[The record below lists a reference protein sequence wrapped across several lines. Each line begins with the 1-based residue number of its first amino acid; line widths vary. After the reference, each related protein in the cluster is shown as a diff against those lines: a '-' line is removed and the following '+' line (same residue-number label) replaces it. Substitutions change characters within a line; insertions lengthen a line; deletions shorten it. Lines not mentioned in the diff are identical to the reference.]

1 MTKNE
6 SKLLSIQG
14 IAKAS
19 AFCLLLSA
27 FSVNA
32 AMAAPA
38 PAGTVDEVMAV
49 QQGKKVT
56 GVVVDGTGEPVIGA
70 NVVVKGTT
78 NGTITDFDGN
88 YTIEGVPADGV
99 LVISYIGYL
108 SQEIPVGNQSA
119 INVTLKEDTQT
130 LDEVVVVGYGTM
142 RKSDVTGSISTAKGD
157 DLVKNQ
163 SFSALDNLRGKA
175 AGVNIFSNS
184 SQPGAYG
191 SRVVIRGQATINAS
205 SDPLYVVDGV
215 VMENF
220 YLMNPNDIE
229 SMEVL
234 KDASA
239 AIYGARAANGV
250 ILITTKKGRAGKKP
264 EFTYSFNQG
273 WSKPTNLPEMCDAV
287 EYSELMNE
295 LYMNKAMLNP
305 AKNNGQTMGEYTL
318 FRTPEEIELYRNG
331 NDPWRYPNTDWYA
344 ATFKNWSPQRVH
356 NASLEGGSDKY
367 QYFVNFGHKY
377 TDGLYHKS
385 ANNYKQFNLRMNVD
399 AQFNDY
405 IKVGAQLMG
414 RQENRNFPSQ
424 GAGDLLWFTSRG
436 RPTDQAYW
444 PNGLPGPAQEYGRN
458 PVVACTDETGYTHDK
473 RYYIQSNAK
482 VEITQPWIEG
492 LKLTASVSYDK
503 YLKQSKTWFQPWT
516 LYDWDKVSYEADGKT
531 PKLTPMLSYPS
542 HEDPD
547 LSMESTDQTNT
558 ILSGILTYD
567 RNFGDHGV
575 NFLIGME
582 RDWSNAE
589 SFNAYRR
596 YFLSNALHHFN
607 AGGDKEKNAKSDGDN
622 WERARMNYFG
632 RMAYNY
638 KEKYLAEF
646 VWRYDGS
653 YMFAEGNRFGFFP
666 GVLLGYRISEEDF
679 WKENLS
685 FIDYFKIR
693 ASWGQMGN
701 DQVYFDNSLREYQ
714 FSPTYYYEWGY
725 IIDNADEKGLRISRF
740 PNPNITWERANNF
753 NIGIETRTFDN
764 RLYLEAD
771 YFYNKRSNILWRRN
785 ASIPTTSGLT
795 LPAENIGKVDNTGF
809 DFKIEWSDN
818 IGKDWHYSISATG
831 GYAKNTIKFWDE
843 APGAPE
849 WQKSTG
855 HPMNTSLYYE
865 YDGVFKDWDEI
876 NDIAN
881 RPNYDGITKDADLR
895 PGDMKF
901 KDLDGDGKITP
912 DDRYR
917 SDRTNEPKWT
927 YGITGNL
934 QWKNFDLSVL
944 FQGAADSWTK
954 VYWEAGDIGNYPK
967 YVYDKHW
974 SIENPSS
981 LYPRVNERSA
991 YYWDGTAAGSNTYWM
1006 VNTNYI
1012 RLKNLEIGWTLPKA
1026 WLSQTKLISY
1036 ARIYVNGVNLLTF
1049 SPCKDIDPE
1058 STSSNATNYPQS
1070 KIINVGFT
1078 VTF

>member
-1 MTKNE
+1 MKDFSLKAH
-6 SKLLSIQG
+6 SKRSGVMNNLFRMLILSLFVLCTTVVFAQQKPI
-14 IAKAS
+14 K
-19 AFCLLLSA
+19 
-27 FSVNA
+27 
-32 AMAAPA
+32 
-38 PAGTVDEVMAV
+38 GTV
-49 QQGKKVT
+49 
-56 GVVVDGTGEPVIGA
+56 VDATGEPLIGV
-70 NVVVKGTT
+70 NVSVKGTAI
-78 NGTITDFDGN
+78 GIITDIDGK
-88 YTIEGVPADGV
+88 YTLEVPTNAT
-99 LVISYIGYL
+99 LVFSYIGYRTQEL
-108 SQEIPVGNQSA
+108 SVGNQTT
-119 INVTLKEDTQT
+119 INITMQEDTQNI
-130 LDEVVVVGYGTM
+130 DEVVVVGYGVQKKET
-142 RKSDVTGSISTAKGD
+142 VTGSVSTLKGD
-157 DLVKNQ
+157 DLVK
-163 SFSALDNLRGKA
+163 SPVANLSNAIAGKMSGVVTYQRSGEPGYDGATIRIRG
-175 AGVNIFSNS
+175 SNTLGNND
-184 SQPGAYG
+184 PL
-191 SRVVIRGQATINAS
+191 VVI
-205 SDPLYVVDGV
+205 DGV
-215 VMENF
+215 AARAGGLER
-220 YLMNPNDIE
+220 LNPNEIE
-229 SMEVL
+229 TMSVL

-250 ILITTKKGRAGKKP
+250 ILITTKKGRQGKKP

-287 EYSELMNE
+287 QYSELVNE

-305 AKNNGQTMGEYTL
+305 AKNNGQTMGDYTL

-331 NDPWRYPNTDWYA
+331 SDPWRYPNTDWYA

-436 RPTDQAYW
+436 RPTDHAYW

-516 LYDWDKVSYEADGKT
+516 LYDWDGVSYDADGKT

-547 LSMESTDQTNT
+547 LSMESTDQSNT
-558 ILSGILTYD
+558 VLSGILTYD
-567 RNFGDHGV
+567 RNFGNHGV
-575 NFLIGME
+575 NFLVGME

-607 AGGDKEKNAKSDGDN
+607 AGGDKEKNAKSDGAN

-701 DQVYFDNSLREYQ
+701 DQVYFDGSLREYQ
-714 FSPTYYYEWGY
+714 FSPTYYYEWGM
-725 IIDNADEKGLRISRF
+725 IIDNKDEKGLRISRF

-753 NIGIETRTFDN
+753 NVGIETRTFDN
-764 RLYLEAD
+764 RLYLEVD

-785 ASIPTTSGLT
+785 ASIPSTSGLT

-818 IGKDWHYSISATG
+818 IGKDWRYSISATG

-855 HPMNTSLYYE
+855 HPMNTDLYYE

-876 NDIAN
+876 NNTAN

-991 YYWDGTAAGSNTYWM
+991 YYWDGTAAGNNTYWM

-1012 RLKNLEIGWTLPKA
+1012 RLKNLELGWTLPKA
-1026 WLSQTKLISY
+1026 WLAQTKLISY

>member
-1 MTKNE
+1 MKDFSLKTH
-6 SKLLSIQG
+6 SKRSGVISNLFRTLTLSLFALCTTLVFAQQKTIKG
-14 IAKAS
+14 I
-19 AFCLLLSA
+19 
-27 FSVNA
+27 
-32 AMAAPA
+32 
-38 PAGTVDEVMAV
+38 
-49 QQGKKVT
+49 
-56 GVVVDGTGEPVIGA
+56 VVDATGEPLIGV
-70 NVVVKGTT
+70 NVSVKGTT
-78 NGTITDFDGN
+78 IGIITDIDGK
-88 YTIEGVPADGV
+88 YTLEVPTNAT
-99 LVISYIGYL
+99 LVFSYIGYRT
-108 SQEIPVGNQSA
+108 QEHSVGNQTT
-119 INVTLKEDTQT
+119 INITLQEDTQNI
-130 LDEVVVVGYGTM
+130 DEVVVVGYGVQKKET
-142 RKSDVTGSISTAKGD
+142 VTGSVSTLKGD
-157 DLVKNQ
+157 DLVK
-163 SFSALDNLRGKA
+163 SPVANLSNAIAGKMS
-175 AGVNIFSNS
+175 GVVTYQRSGE
-184 SQPGAYG
+184 PGYDGATI
-191 SRVVIRGQATINAS
+191 RIRGSNTLGNN
-205 SDPLYVVDGV
+205 DPLIVIDGV
-215 VMENF
+215 AARAGGLER
-220 YLMNPNDIE
+220 LDPNEIE
-229 SMEVL
+229 TMSVL

-250 ILITTKKGRAGKKP
+250 ILITTKKGRMGKKP

-331 NDPWRYPNTDWYA
+331 SDPWRYPNTDWYA

-399 AQFNDY
+399 AQFNDF

-482 VEITQPWIEG
+482 VEITQPWIKG

-531 PKLTPMLSYPS
+531 PKLTPMLSYPN

-558 ILSGILTYD
+558 VLSGILTYD

-607 AGGDKEKNAKSDGDN
+607 AGGDEEKNARSDGDN

-666 GVLLGYRISEEDF
+666 GILLGYRISEEDF

-701 DQVYFDNSLREYQ
+701 DQVYFDGSLREYQ
-714 FSPTYYYEWGY
+714 FSPTYYYEWGMV
-725 IIDNADEKGLRISRF
+725 IDNADEKGLRISRF

>member
-1 MTKNE
+1 MKDFSLKTH
-6 SKLLSIQG
+6 SKRSGVISNLFRTLTLSLFALCTTLVFAQQKTIKG
-14 IAKAS
+14 I
-19 AFCLLLSA
+19 
-27 FSVNA
+27 
-32 AMAAPA
+32 
-38 PAGTVDEVMAV
+38 
-49 QQGKKVT
+49 
-56 GVVVDGTGEPVIGA
+56 VVDATGEPLIGV
-70 NVVVKGTT
+70 NVSVKGTT
-78 NGTITDFDGN
+78 IGIITDIDGK
-88 YTIEGVPADGV
+88 YTLEVPTNAT
-99 LVISYIGYL
+99 LVFSYIGYRT
-108 SQEIPVGNQSA
+108 QEHSVGNKTT
-119 INVTLKEDTQT
+119 INITLQEDTQNI
-130 LDEVVVVGYGTM
+130 DEVVVVGYGVQKKET
-142 RKSDVTGSISTAKGD
+142 VTGSVSTLKGD
-157 DLVKNQ
+157 DLVK
-163 SFSALDNLRGKA
+163 SPVANLSNAIAGKMS
-175 AGVNIFSNS
+175 GVVTYQRSGE
-184 SQPGAYG
+184 PGYDGATI
-191 SRVVIRGQATINAS
+191 RIRGSNTLGNN
-205 SDPLYVVDGV
+205 DPLIVIDGV
-215 VMENF
+215 AARAGGLER
-220 YLMNPNDIE
+220 LDPNEIE
-229 SMEVL
+229 TMSVL

-250 ILITTKKGRAGKKP
+250 ILITTKKGRMGKKP

-331 NDPWRYPNTDWYA
+331 SDPWRYPNTDWYA

-399 AQFNDY
+399 AQFNDF

-482 VEITQPWIEG
+482 VEITQPWIKG

-531 PKLTPMLSYPS
+531 PKLTPMLSYPN

-558 ILSGILTYD
+558 VLSGILTYD

-607 AGGDKEKNAKSDGDN
+607 AGGDKEKNARSDGDN

-666 GVLLGYRISEEDF
+666 GILLGYRISEEDF

-701 DQVYFDNSLREYQ
+701 DQVYFDGSLREYQ
-714 FSPTYYYEWGY
+714 FSPTYYYEWGMV
-725 IIDNADEKGLRISRF
+725 IDNADEKGLRISRF

>member
-1 MTKNE
+1 MKDFSLKTHSTRSGVISN
-6 SKLLSIQG
+6 LFRMLTLSLFVLCTTVVFAQQKPI
-14 IAKAS
+14 K
-19 AFCLLLSA
+19 
-27 FSVNA
+27 
-32 AMAAPA
+32 
-38 PAGTVDEVMAV
+38 GTV
-49 QQGKKVT
+49 
-56 GVVVDGTGEPVIGA
+56 VDATGEPLIGV
-70 NVVVKGTT
+70 NVSVKGTT
-78 NGTITDFDGN
+78 IGIITDIDGK
-88 YTIEGVPADGV
+88 YTLEVPTNAT
-99 LVISYIGYL
+99 LVFSYIGYRT
-108 SQEIPVGNQSA
+108 QELPVGNQTTVN
-119 INVTLKEDTQT
+119 ITMQEDTQNI
-130 LDEVVVVGYGTM
+130 DEVVVVGYGVQKKET
-142 RKSDVTGSISTAKGD
+142 VTGSVSTLKGD
-157 DLVKNQ
+157 DLIKSPV
-163 SFSALDNLRGKA
+163 ANLSNAIAGKMS
-175 AGVNIFSNS
+175 GVVTFQRSGE
-184 SQPGAYG
+184 PGYDGATI
-191 SRVVIRGQATINAS
+191 RIRGSNTLGNN
-205 SDPLYVVDGV
+205 DPLIVIDGV
-215 VMENF
+215 AARAGGLER
-220 YLMNPNDIE
+220 LDPNEIE
-229 SMEVL
+229 TMSVL

-250 ILITTKKGRAGKKP
+250 ILITTKKGRQGKKP

-287 EYSELMNE
+287 QYSELVNE

-305 AKNNGQTMGEYTL
+305 AKNNGQTMGDYTL

-331 NDPWRYPNTDWYA
+331 SDPWRYPNTDWYA

-367 QYFVNFGHKY
+367 QYFVNFGHKF

-436 RPTDQAYW
+436 RPTDHAYW

-516 LYDWDKVSYEADGKT
+516 LYDWDGVSYDADGKT

-558 ILSGILTYD
+558 VLSGILTYD

-575 NFLIGME
+575 NFLVGME

-607 AGGDKEKNAKSDGDN
+607 AGGDKEKNAKSDGAN

-685 FIDYFKIR
+685 FIDYFKVR

-701 DQVYFDNSLREYQ
+701 DQVYFDGSLREYQ
-714 FSPTYYYEWGY
+714 FSPTYYYEWGM
-725 IIDNADEKGLRISRF
+725 IIDNKDEKGLRISRF
-740 PNPNITWERANNF
+740 PNPNITWEHANNF
-753 NIGIETRTFDN
+753 NVGIETRTFDN

-785 ASIPTTSGLT
+785 ASIPSTSGLT

-809 DFKIEWSDN
+809 DFKVEWSDN
-818 IGKDWHYSISATG
+818 IGKDWRYSISATG

-843 APGAPE
+843 APGSPE

-855 HPMNTSLYYE
+855 HPMNTGLYYE

-876 NDIAN
+876 NNTAN

-991 YYWDGTAAGSNTYWM
+991 YYWDGTAAGNNTYWM

-1012 RLKNLEIGWTLPKA
+1012 RLKNLELGWTLPKA
-1026 WLSQTKLISY
+1026 WLAQTKLISY

>member
-1 MTKNE
+1 MKDFSLKTH
-6 SKLLSIQG
+6 SKRSGVISNLFRTLTLSLFALCTTLVFAQQKTIKG
-14 IAKAS
+14 I
-19 AFCLLLSA
+19 
-27 FSVNA
+27 
-32 AMAAPA
+32 
-38 PAGTVDEVMAV
+38 
-49 QQGKKVT
+49 
-56 GVVVDGTGEPVIGA
+56 VVDATGEPLIGV
-70 NVVVKGTT
+70 NVSVKGTT
-78 NGTITDFDGN
+78 IGIITDIDGK
-88 YTIEGVPADGV
+88 YTLEVPTNAT
-99 LVISYIGYL
+99 LVFSYIGYRT
-108 SQEIPVGNQSA
+108 QEHSVGNQTT
-119 INVTLKEDTQT
+119 INITLQEDTQNI
-130 LDEVVVVGYGTM
+130 DEVVVVGYGVQKKET
-142 RKSDVTGSISTAKGD
+142 VTGSVSTLKGD
-157 DLVKNQ
+157 DLVK
-163 SFSALDNLRGKA
+163 SPVANLSNAIAGKMS
-175 AGVNIFSNS
+175 GVVTYQRSGE
-184 SQPGAYG
+184 PGYDGATI
-191 SRVVIRGQATINAS
+191 RIRGSNTLGNN
-205 SDPLYVVDGV
+205 DPLIVIDGV
-215 VMENF
+215 AARAGGLER
-220 YLMNPNDIE
+220 LDPNEIE
-229 SMEVL
+229 TMSVL

-250 ILITTKKGRAGKKP
+250 ILITTKKGRMGKKP

-331 NDPWRYPNTDWYA
+331 SDPWRYPNTDWYA

-399 AQFNDY
+399 AQFNDF

-482 VEITQPWIEG
+482 VEITQPWIKG

-531 PKLTPMLSYPS
+531 PKLTPMLSYPN

-558 ILSGILTYD
+558 VLSGILTYD

-607 AGGDKEKNAKSDGDN
+607 AGGDKEKNARSDGDN

-666 GVLLGYRISEEDF
+666 GILLGYRISEEDF

-701 DQVYFDNSLREYQ
+701 DQVYFDGSLREYQ
-714 FSPTYYYEWGY
+714 FSPTYYYEWGMV
-725 IIDNADEKGLRISRF
+725 IDNADEKGLRISRF

>member
-1 MTKNE
+1 MKNFSLKTH
-6 SKLLSIQG
+6 SKRSGVISNLFRMLTLSLFVLCTTVVFAQQKPI
-14 IAKAS
+14 K
-19 AFCLLLSA
+19 
-27 FSVNA
+27 
-32 AMAAPA
+32 
-38 PAGTVDEVMAV
+38 GTV
-49 QQGKKVT
+49 
-56 GVVVDGTGEPVIGA
+56 VDATGEPLIGV
-70 NVVVKGTT
+70 NVSVKGTT
-78 NGTITDFDGN
+78 IGIITDIDGK
-88 YTIEGVPADGV
+88 YTLEVSTNAT
-99 LVISYIGYL
+99 LVFSYIGYRT
-108 SQEIPVGNQSA
+108 QELPVGNQTT
-119 INVTLKEDTQT
+119 INITMQEDTQNI
-130 LDEVVVVGYGTM
+130 DEVVVVGYGVQKKET
-142 RKSDVTGSISTAKGD
+142 VTGSVSTLKGD
-157 DLVKNQ
+157 DLVK
-163 SFSALDNLRGKA
+163 SPVANLSNAIAGKMS
-175 AGVNIFSNS
+175 GVVTYQRSGE
-184 SQPGAYG
+184 PGYDGATI
-191 SRVVIRGQATINAS
+191 RIRGSNTLGNN
-205 SDPLYVVDGV
+205 DPLIVIDGV
-215 VMENF
+215 AARAGGLER
-220 YLMNPNDIE
+220 LDPNEIE
-229 SMEVL
+229 TMSVL

-250 ILITTKKGRAGKKP
+250 ILITTKKGRQGKKP

-287 EYSELMNE
+287 QYSELVNE

-305 AKNNGQTMGEYTL
+305 AKNNGQTMGDYTL

-331 NDPWRYPNTDWYA
+331 SDPWRYPNTDWYA

-367 QYFVNFGHKY
+367 QYFVNFGHKF

-436 RPTDQAYW
+436 RPTDHAYW

-516 LYDWDKVSYEADGKT
+516 LYDWDGVSYDADGKT

-558 ILSGILTYD
+558 VLSGILTYD

-575 NFLIGME
+575 NFLVGME

-607 AGGDKEKNAKSDGDN
+607 AGGDKEKNAKSDGAN

-685 FIDYFKIR
+685 FIDYFKVR

-701 DQVYFDNSLREYQ
+701 DQVYFDGSLREYQ
-714 FSPTYYYEWGY
+714 FSPTYYYEWGM
-725 IIDNADEKGLRISRF
+725 IIDNKDEKGLRISRF

-753 NIGIETRTFDN
+753 NVGIETRTFDN

-785 ASIPTTSGLT
+785 ASIPSTSGLT

-809 DFKIEWSDN
+809 DFKVEWSDN
-818 IGKDWHYSISATG
+818 IGKDWRYSISATG

-843 APGAPE
+843 APGSPE

-855 HPMNTSLYYE
+855 HPMNTGLYYE

-876 NDIAN
+876 NNTAN

-991 YYWDGTAAGSNTYWM
+991 YYWDGTAAGNNTYWM

-1012 RLKNLEIGWTLPKA
+1012 RLKNLELGWTLPKA
-1026 WLSQTKLISY
+1026 WLAQTKLISY

>member
-1 MTKNE
+1 MKDFSLKTH
-6 SKLLSIQG
+6 SKRSGVISNLFRTLTLSLFALCTTLVFAQQKTIKG
-14 IAKAS
+14 I
-19 AFCLLLSA
+19 
-27 FSVNA
+27 
-32 AMAAPA
+32 
-38 PAGTVDEVMAV
+38 
-49 QQGKKVT
+49 
-56 GVVVDGTGEPVIGA
+56 VVDATGEPLIGV
-70 NVVVKGTT
+70 NISVKGTT
-78 NGTITDFDGN
+78 IGIITDIDGK
-88 YTIEGVPADGV
+88 YTLEVPTNAT
-99 LVISYIGYL
+99 LVFSYIGYRT
-108 SQEIPVGNQSA
+108 QEHSVGNQTT
-119 INVTLKEDTQT
+119 INITLQEDTQNI
-130 LDEVVVVGYGTM
+130 DEVVVVGYGVQKKET
-142 RKSDVTGSISTAKGD
+142 VTGSVSTLKGD
-157 DLVKNQ
+157 DLVK
-163 SFSALDNLRGKA
+163 SPVANLSNAIAGKMS
-175 AGVNIFSNS
+175 GVVTYQRSGE
-184 SQPGAYG
+184 PGYDGATI
-191 SRVVIRGQATINAS
+191 RIRGSNTLGNN
-205 SDPLYVVDGV
+205 DPLIVIDGV
-215 VMENF
+215 AARAGGLER
-220 YLMNPNDIE
+220 LDPNEIE
-229 SMEVL
+229 TMSVL

-250 ILITTKKGRAGKKP
+250 ILITTKKGRTGKKP

-331 NDPWRYPNTDWYA
+331 SDPWRYPNTDWYA

-399 AQFNDY
+399 AQFNDF

-482 VEITQPWIEG
+482 VEITQPWIKG

-531 PKLTPMLSYPS
+531 PKLTPMLSYPN

-558 ILSGILTYD
+558 VLSGILTYD

-607 AGGDKEKNAKSDGDN
+607 TGGDKEKNARSDGDN

-666 GVLLGYRISEEDF
+666 GILLGYRISEEDF

-701 DQVYFDNSLREYQ
+701 DQVYFDGSLREYQ
-714 FSPTYYYEWGY
+714 FSPTYYYEWGM

-917 SDRTNEPKWT
+917 SDRTNEPKWI

>member
-1 MTKNE
+1 MKDFSLKTH
-6 SKLLSIQG
+6 SKRSGIIHDLFRMLTLSLFVLCTTVVFAQQKSI
-14 IAKAS
+14 K
-19 AFCLLLSA
+19 
-27 FSVNA
+27 
-32 AMAAPA
+32 
-38 PAGTVDEVMAV
+38 GTV
-49 QQGKKVT
+49 
-56 GVVVDGTGEPVIGA
+56 VDATGEPLIGV
-70 NVVVKGTT
+70 NVSVKGTT
-78 NGTITDFDGN
+78 IGIITDIDGN
-88 YTIEGVPADGV
+88 YSLEVPTNAT
-99 LVISYIGYL
+99 LVFSYIGYRTQEL
-108 SQEIPVGNQSA
+108 SVGNQTT
-119 INVTLKEDTQT
+119 INITMQEDTQNI
-130 LDEVVVVGYGTM
+130 DEVVVVGYGVQKKET
-142 RKSDVTGSISTAKGD
+142 VTGSVSTLKGD
-157 DLVKNQ
+157 DLVK
-163 SFSALDNLRGKA
+163 SPVANLSNAIAGKMS
-175 AGVNIFSNS
+175 GVVTYQRSGE
-184 SQPGAYG
+184 PGYDGATI
-191 SRVVIRGQATINAS
+191 RIRGSNTLGNN
-205 SDPLYVVDGV
+205 DPLIVIDGV
-215 VMENF
+215 AARAGGLER
-220 YLMNPNDIE
+220 LDPNEIE
-229 SMEVL
+229 TMSVL

-250 ILITTKKGRAGKKP
+250 ILITTKKGRQGKKP

-287 EYSELMNE
+287 QYSELMNE
-295 LYMNKAMLNP
+295 LYMDKAMLNP
-305 AKNNGQTMGEYTL
+305 AKNGGKTMGDYTL

-331 NDPWRYPNTDWYA
+331 SDPWRYPNTDWYA

-503 YLKQSKTWFQPWT
+503 YLRQSKTWFQPWT

-542 HEDPD
+542 HEDPE
-547 LSMESTDQTNT
+547 LSMESNDQTNT
-558 ILSGILTYD
+558 VLSGILTYD

-575 NFLIGME
+575 NFLVGME
-582 RDWSNAE
+582 RDWSNSE

-607 AGGDKEKNAKSDGDN
+607 AGGDKEKNAKSDGAN

-685 FIDYFKIR
+685 FIDYFKFR

-701 DQVYFDNSLREYQ
+701 DQVYFDGSLREYQ
-714 FSPTYYYEWGY
+714 FSPTYYYEWGM

-753 NIGIETRTFDN
+753 NVGIETRTFNN

-785 ASIPTTSGLT
+785 ASIPSTSGLT

-818 IGKDWHYSISATG
+818 IGKDWRYSISATG

-855 HPMNTSLYYE
+855 HPMNTDLYYE

-876 NDIAN
+876 NNTAN

-991 YYWDGTAAGSNTYWM
+991 YYWDGTAAGNNTYWM

-1012 RLKNLEIGWTLPKA
+1012 RLKNLELGWTLPKA
-1026 WLSQTKLISY
+1026 WLAQTKLISY

>member
-1 MTKNE
+1 MKDFSLKTH
-6 SKLLSIQG
+6 SKRSGVISNLFRTLTLSLFALCTTLVFAQQKTIKG
-14 IAKAS
+14 I
-19 AFCLLLSA
+19 
-27 FSVNA
+27 
-32 AMAAPA
+32 
-38 PAGTVDEVMAV
+38 
-49 QQGKKVT
+49 
-56 GVVVDGTGEPVIGA
+56 VVDATGEPLIGV
-70 NVVVKGTT
+70 NVSVKGTT
-78 NGTITDFDGN
+78 IGIITDIDGK
-88 YTIEGVPADGV
+88 YTLEVPTNAT
-99 LVISYIGYL
+99 LVFSYIGYRT
-108 SQEIPVGNQSA
+108 QEHSVGNQTT
-119 INVTLKEDTQT
+119 INITLQEDTQNI
-130 LDEVVVVGYGTM
+130 DEVVVVGYGVQKKET
-142 RKSDVTGSISTAKGD
+142 VTGSVSTLKGD
-157 DLVKNQ
+157 DLVK
-163 SFSALDNLRGKA
+163 SPVANLSNAIAGKMS
-175 AGVNIFSNS
+175 GVVTYQRSGE
-184 SQPGAYG
+184 PGYDGATI
-191 SRVVIRGQATINAS
+191 RIRGSNTLGNN
-205 SDPLYVVDGV
+205 DPLIVIDGV
-215 VMENF
+215 AARAGGLER
-220 YLMNPNDIE
+220 LDPNEIE
-229 SMEVL
+229 TMSVL

-250 ILITTKKGRAGKKP
+250 ILITTKKGRMGKKP

-331 NDPWRYPNTDWYA
+331 SDPWRYPNTDWYA

-399 AQFNDY
+399 AQFNDF

-482 VEITQPWIEG
+482 VEITQPWIKG

-531 PKLTPMLSYPS
+531 PKLTPMLSYPN

-558 ILSGILTYD
+558 VLSGILTYD

-607 AGGDKEKNAKSDGDN
+607 AGGDKEKNARSDGDN

-666 GVLLGYRISEEDF
+666 GILLGYRISEEDF

-701 DQVYFDNSLREYQ
+701 DQVYFDGSLREYQ
-714 FSPTYYYEWGY
+714 FSPTYYYEWGMV
-725 IIDNADEKGLRISRF
+725 IDNADEKGLRISRF

-881 RPNYDGITKDADLR
+881 RPNYDGITKDVDLR

>member
-1 MTKNE
+1 MKDFSLKTHSTRSGVISN
-6 SKLLSIQG
+6 LFRMLTLSLFVLCTTVVFAQQKPI
-14 IAKAS
+14 K
-19 AFCLLLSA
+19 
-27 FSVNA
+27 
-32 AMAAPA
+32 
-38 PAGTVDEVMAV
+38 GTV
-49 QQGKKVT
+49 
-56 GVVVDGTGEPVIGA
+56 VDATGEPLIGV
-70 NVVVKGTT
+70 NVSVKGTT
-78 NGTITDFDGN
+78 IGIITDIDGK
-88 YTIEGVPADGV
+88 YTLEVPTNAT
-99 LVISYIGYL
+99 LVFSYIGYRT
-108 SQEIPVGNQSA
+108 QELPVGNQTTVN
-119 INVTLKEDTQT
+119 ITMQEDTQNI
-130 LDEVVVVGYGTM
+130 DEVVVVGYGVQKKET
-142 RKSDVTGSISTAKGD
+142 VTGSVSTLKGD
-157 DLVKNQ
+157 DLIKSPV
-163 SFSALDNLRGKA
+163 ANLSNAIAGKMS
-175 AGVNIFSNS
+175 GVVTFQRSGE
-184 SQPGAYG
+184 PGYDGATI
-191 SRVVIRGQATINAS
+191 RIRGSNTLGNN
-205 SDPLYVVDGV
+205 DPLIVIDGV
-215 VMENF
+215 AARAGGLER
-220 YLMNPNDIE
+220 LDPNEIE
-229 SMEVL
+229 TMSVL

-250 ILITTKKGRAGKKP
+250 ILITTKKGRQGKKP

-287 EYSELMNE
+287 QYSELVNE

-305 AKNNGQTMGEYTL
+305 AKNNGQTMGDYTL

-331 NDPWRYPNTDWYA
+331 SDPWRYPNTDWYA

-367 QYFVNFGHKY
+367 QYFVNFGHKF

-436 RPTDQAYW
+436 RPTDHAYW

-516 LYDWDKVSYEADGKT
+516 LYDWDGVSYNADGKT

-558 ILSGILTYD
+558 VLSGILTYD

-575 NFLIGME
+575 NFLVGME

-607 AGGDKEKNAKSDGDN
+607 AGGDKEKNAKSDGAN

-685 FIDYFKIR
+685 FIDYFKVR

-701 DQVYFDNSLREYQ
+701 DQVYFDGSLREYQ
-714 FSPTYYYEWGY
+714 FSPTYYYEWGM
-725 IIDNADEKGLRISRF
+725 IIDNKDEKGLRISRF

-753 NIGIETRTFDN
+753 NVGIETRTFDN

-785 ASIPTTSGLT
+785 ASIPSTSGLT

-809 DFKIEWSDN
+809 DFKVEWSDN
-818 IGKDWHYSISATG
+818 IGKDWRYSISATG
-831 GYAKNTIKFWDE
+831 GYAKNTIKFWNE
-843 APGAPE
+843 APGSPE

-855 HPMNTSLYYE
+855 HPMNTDLYYE

-876 NDIAN
+876 NNTAN

-991 YYWDGTAAGSNTYWM
+991 YYWDGTAAGNNTYWM

-1012 RLKNLEIGWTLPKA
+1012 RLKNLELGWTLPKA
-1026 WLSQTKLISY
+1026 WLAQTKLISY

>member
-1 MTKNE
+1 MKDFSLKTH
-6 SKLLSIQG
+6 SKRSGVISNLFRTLTLSLFALCTTLVFAQQKTIKG
-14 IAKAS
+14 I
-19 AFCLLLSA
+19 
-27 FSVNA
+27 
-32 AMAAPA
+32 
-38 PAGTVDEVMAV
+38 
-49 QQGKKVT
+49 
-56 GVVVDGTGEPVIGA
+56 VVDATGEPLIGV
-70 NVVVKGTT
+70 NVSVKGTT
-78 NGTITDFDGN
+78 IGIITDIDGK
-88 YTIEGVPADGV
+88 YTLEVPTNAT
-99 LVISYIGYL
+99 LVFSYIGYRT
-108 SQEIPVGNQSA
+108 QEHSVGNQTT
-119 INVTLKEDTQT
+119 INITLQEDTQNI
-130 LDEVVVVGYGTM
+130 DEVVVVGYGVQKKET
-142 RKSDVTGSISTAKGD
+142 VTGSVSTLKGD
-157 DLVKNQ
+157 DLVK
-163 SFSALDNLRGKA
+163 SPVANLSNAIAGKMS
-175 AGVNIFSNS
+175 GVVTYQRSGE
-184 SQPGAYG
+184 PGYDGATI
-191 SRVVIRGQATINAS
+191 RIRGSNTLGNN
-205 SDPLYVVDGV
+205 DPLIVIDGV
-215 VMENF
+215 AARAGGLER
-220 YLMNPNDIE
+220 LDPNEIE
-229 SMEVL
+229 TMSVL

-250 ILITTKKGRAGKKP
+250 ILITTKKGRTGKKP

-331 NDPWRYPNTDWYA
+331 SDPWRYPNTDWYA

-399 AQFNDY
+399 AQFNDF

-482 VEITQPWIEG
+482 VEITQPWIKG

-531 PKLTPMLSYPS
+531 PKLTPMLSYPN

-558 ILSGILTYD
+558 VLSGILTYD

-607 AGGDKEKNAKSDGDN
+607 AGGDKEKNARSDGDN

-666 GVLLGYRISEEDF
+666 GILLGYRISEEDF

-701 DQVYFDNSLREYQ
+701 DQVYFDGSLREYQ
-714 FSPTYYYEWGY
+714 FSPTYYYEWGMV
-725 IIDNADEKGLRISRF
+725 IDNADEKGLRISRF

>member
-1 MTKNE
+1 MKDFSLKTH
-6 SKLLSIQG
+6 SQRSGVISSLFRMLTLSLFVLCTTVVFAQQKTIKG
-14 IAKAS
+14 I
-19 AFCLLLSA
+19 
-27 FSVNA
+27 
-32 AMAAPA
+32 
-38 PAGTVDEVMAV
+38 
-49 QQGKKVT
+49 
-56 GVVVDGTGEPVIGA
+56 VVDATGEPLIGV
-70 NVVVKGTT
+70 NVSVKGTT
-78 NGTITDFDGN
+78 IGIITDIDGK
-88 YTIEGVPADGV
+88 YTLEVPTNAT
-99 LVISYIGYL
+99 LVFSYIGYRTQEL
-108 SQEIPVGNQSA
+108 SVGNQTT
-119 INVTLKEDTQT
+119 INITMQEDTQNI
-130 LDEVVVVGYGTM
+130 DEVVVVGYGVQKKET
-142 RKSDVTGSISTAKGD
+142 VTGSVSTLKSD
-157 DLVKNQ
+157 DLVK
-163 SFSALDNLRGKA
+163 SPVANLSNAIAGKMS
-175 AGVNIFSNS
+175 GVVTYQRSGE
-184 SQPGAYG
+184 PGYDGATI
-191 SRVVIRGQATINAS
+191 RIRGSNTLGNN
-205 SDPLYVVDGV
+205 DPLIVIDGV
-215 VMENF
+215 AARAGGLER
-220 YLMNPNDIE
+220 LDPNEIE
-229 SMEVL
+229 TMSVL

-531 PKLTPMLSYPS
+531 PKLTPMLSYPN

>member
-1 MTKNE
+1 MKDFSLKTHSRRSSVISN
-6 SKLLSIQG
+6 LFRMLTLSLFALCTTLVFAQQKTIKG
-14 IAKAS
+14 I
-19 AFCLLLSA
+19 
-27 FSVNA
+27 
-32 AMAAPA
+32 
-38 PAGTVDEVMAV
+38 
-49 QQGKKVT
+49 
-56 GVVVDGTGEPVIGA
+56 VVDATGEPLIGV
-70 NVVVKGTT
+70 NVSVKGTT
-78 NGTITDFDGN
+78 IGIITDIDGK
-88 YTIEGVPADGV
+88 YTLEVPTNAT
-99 LVISYIGYL
+99 LVFSYIGYRT
-108 SQEIPVGNQSA
+108 QEHSVGNQTT
-119 INVTLKEDTQT
+119 INITLQEDTQNI
-130 LDEVVVVGYGTM
+130 DEVVVVGYGVQKKET
-142 RKSDVTGSISTAKGD
+142 VTGSVSTLKGD
-157 DLVKNQ
+157 DLVK
-163 SFSALDNLRGKA
+163 SPVANLSNAIAGKMS
-175 AGVNIFSNS
+175 GVVTYQRSGE
-184 SQPGAYG
+184 PGYDGATI
-191 SRVVIRGQATINAS
+191 RIRGSNTLGNN
-205 SDPLYVVDGV
+205 DPLIVIDGV
-215 VMENF
+215 AARAGGLER
-220 YLMNPNDIE
+220 LDPNEIE
-229 SMEVL
+229 TMSVL

-250 ILITTKKGRAGKKP
+250 ILITTKKGRTGKKP

-331 NDPWRYPNTDWYA
+331 SDPWRYPNTDWYA

-399 AQFNDY
+399 AQFNDF

-482 VEITQPWIEG
+482 VEITQPWIKG

-558 ILSGILTYD
+558 VLSGILTYD

-607 AGGDKEKNAKSDGDN
+607 VGGDKEKNAKSDGDN

-653 YMFAEGNRFGFFP
+653 YMFAEGKRFGFFP
-666 GVLLGYRISEEDF
+666 GILLGYRISEEDF

-701 DQVYFDNSLREYQ
+701 DQVYFDGSLREYQ
-714 FSPTYYYEWGY
+714 FSPTYYYEWGMV
-725 IIDNADEKGLRISRF
+725 IDNADEKGLRISRF

>member
-1 MTKNE
+1 MKDFSLKTH
-6 SKLLSIQG
+6 SKRSGVISNLFRTLTLSLFALCTTLVFAQQKTIKG
-14 IAKAS
+14 I
-19 AFCLLLSA
+19 
-27 FSVNA
+27 
-32 AMAAPA
+32 
-38 PAGTVDEVMAV
+38 
-49 QQGKKVT
+49 
-56 GVVVDGTGEPVIGA
+56 VVDATGEPLIGV
-70 NVVVKGTT
+70 NVSVKGTT
-78 NGTITDFDGN
+78 IGIITDIDGK
-88 YTIEGVPADGV
+88 YTLEVPTNATIV
-99 LVISYIGYL
+99 FSYIGYRT
-108 SQEIPVGNQSA
+108 QEHSVGNQTT
-119 INVTLKEDTQT
+119 INITLQEDTQNI
-130 LDEVVVVGYGTM
+130 DEVVVVGYGVQKKET
-142 RKSDVTGSISTAKGD
+142 VTGSVSTLKGD
-157 DLVKNQ
+157 DLVK
-163 SFSALDNLRGKA
+163 SPVANLSNAIAGKMS
-175 AGVNIFSNS
+175 GVVTYQRSGE
-184 SQPGAYG
+184 PGYDGATI
-191 SRVVIRGQATINAS
+191 RIRGSNTLGNN
-205 SDPLYVVDGV
+205 DPLIVIDGV
-215 VMENF
+215 AARAGGLER
-220 YLMNPNDIE
+220 LDPNEIE
-229 SMEVL
+229 TMSVL

-250 ILITTKKGRAGKKP
+250 ILITTKKGRMGKKP

-331 NDPWRYPNTDWYA
+331 SDPWRYPNTDWYA

-399 AQFNDY
+399 AQFNDF

-482 VEITQPWIEG
+482 VEITQPWIKG

-531 PKLTPMLSYPS
+531 PKLTPMLSYPN

-558 ILSGILTYD
+558 VLSGILTYD

-607 AGGDKEKNAKSDGDN
+607 AGGDKEKNARSDGDN

-666 GVLLGYRISEEDF
+666 GILLGYRISEEDF

-701 DQVYFDNSLREYQ
+701 DQVYFDGSLREYQ
-714 FSPTYYYEWGY
+714 FSPTYYYEWGMV
-725 IIDNADEKGLRISRF
+725 IDNADEKGLRISRF

-753 NIGIETRTFDN
+753 NIGIETHTFDN

>member
-1 MTKNE
+1 MKDFSLKTH
-6 SKLLSIQG
+6 SKRSGVISNLFRTLTLSLFALCTTLVFAQQKTIKG
-14 IAKAS
+14 I
-19 AFCLLLSA
+19 
-27 FSVNA
+27 
-32 AMAAPA
+32 
-38 PAGTVDEVMAV
+38 
-49 QQGKKVT
+49 
-56 GVVVDGTGEPVIGA
+56 VVDATGEPLIGV
-70 NVVVKGTT
+70 NVSVKGTT
-78 NGTITDFDGN
+78 IGIITDIDGK
-88 YTIEGVPADGV
+88 YTLEVPTNAT
-99 LVISYIGYL
+99 LVFSYIGYRT
-108 SQEIPVGNQSA
+108 QEHSVGNQTT
-119 INVTLKEDTQT
+119 INITLQEDTQNI
-130 LDEVVVVGYGTM
+130 DEVVVVGYGVQKKET
-142 RKSDVTGSISTAKGD
+142 VTGSVSTLKGD
-157 DLVKNQ
+157 DLVK
-163 SFSALDNLRGKA
+163 SPVANLSNAIAGKMS
-175 AGVNIFSNS
+175 GVVTYQRSGE
-184 SQPGAYG
+184 PGYDGATI
-191 SRVVIRGQATINAS
+191 RIRGSNTLGNN
-205 SDPLYVVDGV
+205 DPLIVIDGV
-215 VMENF
+215 AARAGGLER
-220 YLMNPNDIE
+220 LDPNEIE
-229 SMEVL
+229 TMSVL

-250 ILITTKKGRAGKKP
+250 ILITTKKGRMGKKP

-331 NDPWRYPNTDWYA
+331 SDPWRYPNTDWYA

-399 AQFNDY
+399 AQFNDF

-482 VEITQPWIEG
+482 VEITQPWIKG

-531 PKLTPMLSYPS
+531 PKLTPMLSYPN

-558 ILSGILTYD
+558 VLSGILTYD

-607 AGGDKEKNAKSDGDN
+607 VGGDKEKNARSDGDN

-666 GVLLGYRISEEDF
+666 GILLGYRISEEDF

-701 DQVYFDNSLREYQ
+701 DQVYFDGSLREYQ
-714 FSPTYYYEWGY
+714 FSPTYYYEWGMV
-725 IIDNADEKGLRISRF
+725 IDNADEKGLRISRF

>member
-1 MTKNE
+1 MKDFSLKTH
-6 SKLLSIQG
+6 SKRSGVISNLFRTLTLSLFALCTTLVFAQQKTIKG
-14 IAKAS
+14 I
-19 AFCLLLSA
+19 
-27 FSVNA
+27 
-32 AMAAPA
+32 
-38 PAGTVDEVMAV
+38 
-49 QQGKKVT
+49 
-56 GVVVDGTGEPVIGA
+56 VVDATGEPLIGV
-70 NVVVKGTT
+70 NVSVKGTT
-78 NGTITDFDGN
+78 IGIITDIDGK
-88 YTIEGVPADGV
+88 YTLEVPTNAT
-99 LVISYIGYL
+99 LVFSYIGYRT
-108 SQEIPVGNQSA
+108 QEHSVGNQTT
-119 INVTLKEDTQT
+119 INITLQEDTQNI
-130 LDEVVVVGYGTM
+130 DEVVVVGYGVQKKET
-142 RKSDVTGSISTAKGD
+142 VTGSVSTLKGD
-157 DLVKNQ
+157 DLVK
-163 SFSALDNLRGKA
+163 SPVANLSNAIAGKMS
-175 AGVNIFSNS
+175 GVVTYQRSGE
-184 SQPGAYG
+184 PGYDGATI
-191 SRVVIRGQATINAS
+191 RIRGSNTLGNN
-205 SDPLYVVDGV
+205 DPLIVIDGV
-215 VMENF
+215 AARAGGLER
-220 YLMNPNDIE
+220 LDPNEIE
-229 SMEVL
+229 TMSVL

-250 ILITTKKGRAGKKP
+250 ILITTKKGRMGEKP

-331 NDPWRYPNTDWYA
+331 SDPWRYPNTDWYA

-399 AQFNDY
+399 AQFNDF

-482 VEITQPWIEG
+482 VEITQPWIKG

-531 PKLTPMLSYPS
+531 PKLTPMLSYPN

-558 ILSGILTYD
+558 VLSGILTYD

-607 AGGDKEKNAKSDGDN
+607 AGGDKEKNARSDGDN

-666 GVLLGYRISEEDF
+666 GILLGYRISEEDF

-701 DQVYFDNSLREYQ
+701 DQVYFDGSLREYQ
-714 FSPTYYYEWGY
+714 FSPTYYYEWGMV
-725 IIDNADEKGLRISRF
+725 IDNADEKGLRISRF

>member
-1 MTKNE
+1 MKDFSLKAH
-6 SKLLSIQG
+6 SKRSGVMNNLFRMLILSLFALCTTVVFAQQKPI
-14 IAKAS
+14 K
-19 AFCLLLSA
+19 
-27 FSVNA
+27 
-32 AMAAPA
+32 
-38 PAGTVDEVMAV
+38 GTV
-49 QQGKKVT
+49 
-56 GVVVDGTGEPVIGA
+56 VDATGEPLIGV
-70 NVVVKGTT
+70 NVSVKGTAI
-78 NGTITDFDGN
+78 GIITDIDGK
-88 YTIEGVPADGV
+88 YTLEVPTNAT
-99 LVISYIGYL
+99 LVFSYIGYRTQEL
-108 SQEIPVGNQSA
+108 SVGNQTT
-119 INVTLKEDTQT
+119 INITMQEDTQNI
-130 LDEVVVVGYGTM
+130 DEVVVVGYGVQKKET
-142 RKSDVTGSISTAKGD
+142 VTGSVSTLKGD
-157 DLVKNQ
+157 DLVK
-163 SFSALDNLRGKA
+163 SPVANLSNAIAGKMSGVVTYQRSGEPGYDGATIRIRG
-175 AGVNIFSNS
+175 SNTLGNND
-184 SQPGAYG
+184 PL
-191 SRVVIRGQATINAS
+191 VVI
-205 SDPLYVVDGV
+205 DGV
-215 VMENF
+215 AARAGGLER
-220 YLMNPNDIE
+220 LDPNEIE
-229 SMEVL
+229 TMSVL

-250 ILITTKKGRAGKKP
+250 ILITTKKGRQGKKP

-287 EYSELMNE
+287 QYSELVNE

-305 AKNNGQTMGEYTL
+305 AKNNGQTMGDYTL

-331 NDPWRYPNTDWYA
+331 SDPWRYPNTDWYA

-436 RPTDQAYW
+436 RPTDHAYW

-516 LYDWDKVSYEADGKT
+516 LYDWDGVSYEADGKT

-547 LSMESTDQTNT
+547 LSMESTDQSNT
-558 ILSGILTYD
+558 VLSGILTYD

-575 NFLIGME
+575 NFLVGME

-607 AGGDKEKNAKSDGDN
+607 AGGDKEKNAKSDGAN

-701 DQVYFDNSLREYQ
+701 DQVYFDGSLREYQ
-714 FSPTYYYEWGY
+714 FSPTYYYEWGM
-725 IIDNADEKGLRISRF
+725 IIDNKDEKGLRISRF

-753 NIGIETRTFDN
+753 NVGIETRTFDN

-785 ASIPTTSGLT
+785 ASIPSTSGLT

-818 IGKDWHYSISATG
+818 IGKDWRYSISATG

-855 HPMNTSLYYE
+855 HPMNTDLYYE

-876 NDIAN
+876 NNTAN

-991 YYWDGTAAGSNTYWM
+991 YYWDGTAAGNNTYWM

-1012 RLKNLEIGWTLPKA
+1012 RLKNLELGWTLPKA
-1026 WLSQTKLISY
+1026 WLAQTKLISY

>member
-1 MTKNE
+1 MKDFSLKTH
-6 SKLLSIQG
+6 SKRSGVISNLFRTLTLSLFALCTTLVFAQQKTIKG
-14 IAKAS
+14 I
-19 AFCLLLSA
+19 
-27 FSVNA
+27 
-32 AMAAPA
+32 
-38 PAGTVDEVMAV
+38 
-49 QQGKKVT
+49 
-56 GVVVDGTGEPVIGA
+56 VVDATGEPLIGV
-70 NVVVKGTT
+70 NVSVKGTT
-78 NGTITDFDGN
+78 IGIITDIDGK
-88 YTIEGVPADGV
+88 YTLEVPTNAT
-99 LVISYIGYL
+99 LVFSYIGYRT
-108 SQEIPVGNQSA
+108 QEHSVGNQTT
-119 INVTLKEDTQT
+119 INITLQEDTQNI
-130 LDEVVVVGYGTM
+130 DEVVVVGYGVQKKET
-142 RKSDVTGSISTAKGD
+142 VTGSVSTLKGD
-157 DLVKNQ
+157 DLVK
-163 SFSALDNLRGKA
+163 SPVANLSNAIAGKMS
-175 AGVNIFSNS
+175 GVVTYQRSGE
-184 SQPGAYG
+184 PGYDGATI
-191 SRVVIRGQATINAS
+191 RIRGSNTLGNN
-205 SDPLYVVDGV
+205 DPLIVIDGV
-215 VMENF
+215 AARAGGLER
-220 YLMNPNDIE
+220 LDPNEIE
-229 SMEVL
+229 TMSVL

-250 ILITTKKGRAGKKP
+250 ILITTKKGRMGKKP

-331 NDPWRYPNTDWYA
+331 SDPWRYPNTDWYA

-399 AQFNDY
+399 AQFNDF

-482 VEITQPWIEG
+482 VEITQPWIKG

-531 PKLTPMLSYPS
+531 PKLTPMLSYPN

-558 ILSGILTYD
+558 VLSGILTYD

-607 AGGDKEKNAKSDGDN
+607 AGGDKEKNARSDGDN

-666 GVLLGYRISEEDF
+666 GILLGYRISEEDF

-701 DQVYFDNSLREYQ
+701 DQVYFDGSLREYQ
-714 FSPTYYYEWGY
+714 FSPTYYYEWGMV
-725 IIDNADEKGLRISRF
+725 IDNADEKGLRISRF

-1026 WLSQTKLISY
+1026 WLSKTKLISY

>member
-1 MTKNE
+1 MKDFSLKAH
-6 SKLLSIQG
+6 SKRSGVMNNLFRMLILSLFVLCTTVVFAQQKPI
-14 IAKAS
+14 K
-19 AFCLLLSA
+19 
-27 FSVNA
+27 
-32 AMAAPA
+32 
-38 PAGTVDEVMAV
+38 GTV
-49 QQGKKVT
+49 
-56 GVVVDGTGEPVIGA
+56 VDATGEPLIGV
-70 NVVVKGTT
+70 NVSVKGTAI
-78 NGTITDFDGN
+78 GIITDIDGK
-88 YTIEGVPADGV
+88 YTLEVPTNAT
-99 LVISYIGYL
+99 LVFSYIGYRTQEL
-108 SQEIPVGNQSA
+108 SVGNQTT
-119 INVTLKEDTQT
+119 INITMQEDTQNI
-130 LDEVVVVGYGTM
+130 DEVVVVGYGVQKKET
-142 RKSDVTGSISTAKGD
+142 VTGSVSTLKGD
-157 DLVKNQ
+157 DLVK
-163 SFSALDNLRGKA
+163 SPVANLSNAIAGKMSGVVTYQRSGEPGYDGATIRIRG
-175 AGVNIFSNS
+175 SNTLGNND
-184 SQPGAYG
+184 PL
-191 SRVVIRGQATINAS
+191 VVI
-205 SDPLYVVDGV
+205 DGV
-215 VMENF
+215 AARAGGLER
-220 YLMNPNDIE
+220 LDPNEIE
-229 SMEVL
+229 TMSVL

-250 ILITTKKGRAGKKP
+250 ILITTKKGRQGKKP

-287 EYSELMNE
+287 QYSELVNE

-305 AKNNGQTMGEYTL
+305 AKNNGQTMGDYTL

-331 NDPWRYPNTDWYA
+331 SDPWRYPNTDWYA

-436 RPTDQAYW
+436 RPTDHAYW

-516 LYDWDKVSYEADGKT
+516 LYDWDGVSYEADGKT

-547 LSMESTDQTNT
+547 LSMESTDQSNT
-558 ILSGILTYD
+558 VLSGILTYD
-567 RNFGDHGV
+567 RNFGNHGV
-575 NFLIGME
+575 NFLVGME

-607 AGGDKEKNAKSDGDN
+607 AGGDKEKNAKSDGAN

-701 DQVYFDNSLREYQ
+701 DQVYFDGSLREYQ
-714 FSPTYYYEWGY
+714 FSPTYYYEWGM
-725 IIDNADEKGLRISRF
+725 IIDNKDEKGLRISRF

-753 NIGIETRTFDN
+753 NVGIETRTFDN

-785 ASIPTTSGLT
+785 ASIPSTSGLT

-818 IGKDWHYSISATG
+818 IGKDWRYSISATG

-855 HPMNTSLYYE
+855 HPMNTDLYYE

-876 NDIAN
+876 NNTAN

-991 YYWDGTAAGSNTYWM
+991 YYWDGTAAGNNTYWM

-1012 RLKNLEIGWTLPKA
+1012 RLKNLELGWTLPKA
-1026 WLSQTKLISY
+1026 WLAQTKLISY

>member
-1 MTKNE
+1 MKDFSLKTHSTRSGVISN
-6 SKLLSIQG
+6 LFRMLTLSLFVLCTTVVFAQQKPI
-14 IAKAS
+14 K
-19 AFCLLLSA
+19 
-27 FSVNA
+27 
-32 AMAAPA
+32 
-38 PAGTVDEVMAV
+38 GTV
-49 QQGKKVT
+49 
-56 GVVVDGTGEPVIGA
+56 VDATGEPLIGV
-70 NVVVKGTT
+70 NVSVKGTT
-78 NGTITDFDGN
+78 IGIITDIDGK
-88 YTIEGVPADGV
+88 YTLEVPTNAT
-99 LVISYIGYL
+99 LVFSYIGYRT
-108 SQEIPVGNQSA
+108 QELPVGNQTTVN
-119 INVTLKEDTQT
+119 ITMQEDTQNI
-130 LDEVVVVGYGTM
+130 DEVVVVGYGVQKKET
-142 RKSDVTGSISTAKGD
+142 VTGSVSTLKGD
-157 DLVKNQ
+157 DLIKSPV
-163 SFSALDNLRGKA
+163 ANLSNAIAGKMS
-175 AGVNIFSNS
+175 GVVTYQRSGE
-184 SQPGAYG
+184 PGYDGATI
-191 SRVVIRGQATINAS
+191 RIRGSNTLGNN
-205 SDPLYVVDGV
+205 DPLIVIDGV
-215 VMENF
+215 AARAGGLER
-220 YLMNPNDIE
+220 LDPNEIE
-229 SMEVL
+229 TMSVL

-250 ILITTKKGRAGKKP
+250 ILITTKKGRQGKKP

-287 EYSELMNE
+287 QYSELVNE

-305 AKNNGQTMGEYTL
+305 AKNNGQTMGDYTL

-331 NDPWRYPNTDWYA
+331 SDPWRYPNTDWYA

-367 QYFVNFGHKY
+367 QYFVNFGHKF

-436 RPTDQAYW
+436 RPTDHAYW

-516 LYDWDKVSYEADGKT
+516 LYDWDGVSYDADGKT

-558 ILSGILTYD
+558 VLSGILTYD

-575 NFLIGME
+575 NFLVGME

-607 AGGDKEKNAKSDGDN
+607 AGGDKEKNAKSDGAN

-685 FIDYFKIR
+685 FIDYFKVR

-701 DQVYFDNSLREYQ
+701 DQVYFDGSLREYQ
-714 FSPTYYYEWGY
+714 FSPTYYYEWGM
-725 IIDNADEKGLRISRF
+725 IIDNKDEKGLRISRF

-753 NIGIETRTFDN
+753 NVGIETRTFDN

-785 ASIPTTSGLT
+785 ASIPSTSGLT

-809 DFKIEWSDN
+809 DFKVEWSDN
-818 IGKDWHYSISATG
+818 IGKDWRYSISATG

-843 APGAPE
+843 APGSPE

-855 HPMNTSLYYE
+855 HPMNTDLYYE

-876 NDIAN
+876 NNTAN

-991 YYWDGTAAGSNTYWM
+991 YYWDGTAAGNNTYWM

-1012 RLKNLEIGWTLPKA
+1012 RLKNLELGWTLPKA
-1026 WLSQTKLISY
+1026 WLAQTKLISY

>member
-1 MTKNE
+1 MKDFSLKTH
-6 SKLLSIQG
+6 SKRSGIIHNLFRMLTLSLFVLCTTVVFAQQKSI
-14 IAKAS
+14 K
-19 AFCLLLSA
+19 
-27 FSVNA
+27 
-32 AMAAPA
+32 
-38 PAGTVDEVMAV
+38 GTV
-49 QQGKKVT
+49 
-56 GVVVDGTGEPVIGA
+56 VDATGEPLIGV
-70 NVVVKGTT
+70 NVSVKGTT
-78 NGTITDFDGN
+78 IGIITDIDGN
-88 YTIEGVPADGV
+88 YSLEVPTNAT
-99 LVISYIGYL
+99 LVFSYIGYRTQEL
-108 SQEIPVGNQSA
+108 SVGNQTT
-119 INVTLKEDTQT
+119 INITMQEDTQNI
-130 LDEVVVVGYGTM
+130 DEVVVVGYGVQKKET
-142 RKSDVTGSISTAKGD
+142 VTGSVSTLKGD
-157 DLVKNQ
+157 DLVK
-163 SFSALDNLRGKA
+163 SPVANLSNAIAGKMS
-175 AGVNIFSNS
+175 GVVTYQRSGE
-184 SQPGAYG
+184 PGYDGATI
-191 SRVVIRGQATINAS
+191 RIRGSNTLGNN
-205 SDPLYVVDGV
+205 DPLIVIDGV
-215 VMENF
+215 AARAGGLER
-220 YLMNPNDIE
+220 LDPNEIE
-229 SMEVL
+229 TMSVL

-250 ILITTKKGRAGKKP
+250 ILITTKKGRQGKKP

-287 EYSELMNE
+287 QYSELMNE
-295 LYMNKAMLNP
+295 LYMDKAMLNP
-305 AKNNGQTMGEYTL
+305 AKNGGKTMGDYTL

-331 NDPWRYPNTDWYA
+331 SDPWRYPNTDWYA

-436 RPTDQAYW
+436 RPTDHAYW

-492 LKLTASVSYDK
+492 LKLMASVSYDK

-542 HEDPD
+542 HEDPE

-558 ILSGILTYD
+558 VLSGILTYD

-575 NFLIGME
+575 NFLVGME
-582 RDWSNAE
+582 RDWSNSE

-607 AGGDKEKNAKSDGDN
+607 AGGDKEKNAKSDGAN

-701 DQVYFDNSLREYQ
+701 DQVYFDGSLREYQ
-714 FSPTYYYEWGY
+714 FSPTYYYEWGM

-753 NIGIETRTFDN
+753 NVGIETRTFNN

-785 ASIPTTSGLT
+785 ASIPSTSGLT

-818 IGKDWHYSISATG
+818 IGKDWRYSISATG

-855 HPMNTSLYYE
+855 HPMNTDLYYE

-876 NDIAN
+876 NNTAN

-991 YYWDGTAAGSNTYWM
+991 YYWDGTAAGNNTYWM

-1012 RLKNLEIGWTLPKA
+1012 RLKNLELGWTLPKA
-1026 WLSQTKLISY
+1026 WLAQTKLISY

>member
-1 MTKNE
+1 MKDFSLKTH
-6 SKLLSIQG
+6 SKRSGVISNLFRTLTLSLFALCTTLVFAQQKTIKG
-14 IAKAS
+14 I
-19 AFCLLLSA
+19 
-27 FSVNA
+27 
-32 AMAAPA
+32 
-38 PAGTVDEVMAV
+38 
-49 QQGKKVT
+49 
-56 GVVVDGTGEPVIGA
+56 VVDATGEPLIGV
-70 NVVVKGTT
+70 NVSVKGTT
-78 NGTITDFDGN
+78 IGIITDIDGK
-88 YTIEGVPADGV
+88 YTLEVPTNAT
-99 LVISYIGYL
+99 LVFSYIGYRT
-108 SQEIPVGNQSA
+108 QEHSVGNQTT
-119 INVTLKEDTQT
+119 INITLQEDTQNI
-130 LDEVVVVGYGTM
+130 DEVVVVGYGVQKKET
-142 RKSDVTGSISTAKGD
+142 VTGSVSTLKGD
-157 DLVKNQ
+157 DLVK
-163 SFSALDNLRGKA
+163 SPVANLSNAIAGKMS
-175 AGVNIFSNS
+175 GVVTYQRSGE
-184 SQPGAYG
+184 PGYDGATI
-191 SRVVIRGQATINAS
+191 RIRGSNTLGNN
-205 SDPLYVVDGV
+205 DPLIVIDGV
-215 VMENF
+215 AARAGGLER
-220 YLMNPNDIE
+220 LDPNEIE
-229 SMEVL
+229 TMSVL

-250 ILITTKKGRAGKKP
+250 ILITTKKGRMGKKP

-331 NDPWRYPNTDWYA
+331 SDPWRYPNTDWYA

-399 AQFNDY
+399 AQFNDF

-482 VEITQPWIEG
+482 VEITQPWIKG

-531 PKLTPMLSYPS
+531 PKLTPMLSYPN

-558 ILSGILTYD
+558 VLSGILTYD

-607 AGGDKEKNAKSDGDN
+607 AGGDKEKNARSDGDN

-666 GVLLGYRISEEDF
+666 GIFLGYRISEEDF

-701 DQVYFDNSLREYQ
+701 DQVYFDGSLREYQ
-714 FSPTYYYEWGY
+714 FSPTYYYEWGMV
-725 IIDNADEKGLRISRF
+725 IDNADEKGLRISRF

>member
-1 MTKNE
+1 MKDFSLKTH
-6 SKLLSIQG
+6 SKRSGVISNLFRTLTLSLFALCTTLVFAQQKTIKG
-14 IAKAS
+14 I
-19 AFCLLLSA
+19 
-27 FSVNA
+27 
-32 AMAAPA
+32 
-38 PAGTVDEVMAV
+38 
-49 QQGKKVT
+49 
-56 GVVVDGTGEPVIGA
+56 VVDATGEPLIGV
-70 NVVVKGTT
+70 NVSVKGTT
-78 NGTITDFDGN
+78 IVFITDIDGK
-88 YTIEGVPADGV
+88 YTLEVPTNAT
-99 LVISYIGYL
+99 LVFSYIGYRT
-108 SQEIPVGNQSA
+108 QEHSVGNQTT
-119 INVTLKEDTQT
+119 INITLQEDTQNI
-130 LDEVVVVGYGTM
+130 DEVVVVGYGVQKKET
-142 RKSDVTGSISTAKGD
+142 VTGSVSTLKGD
-157 DLVKNQ
+157 DLVK
-163 SFSALDNLRGKA
+163 SPVANLSNAIAGKMS
-175 AGVNIFSNS
+175 GVVTYQRSGE
-184 SQPGAYG
+184 PGYDGATI
-191 SRVVIRGQATINAS
+191 RIRGSNTLGNN
-205 SDPLYVVDGV
+205 DPLIVIDGV
-215 VMENF
+215 AARAGGLER
-220 YLMNPNDIE
+220 LDPNEIE
-229 SMEVL
+229 TMSVL

-250 ILITTKKGRAGKKP
+250 ILITTKKGRMGKKP

-331 NDPWRYPNTDWYA
+331 SDPWRYPNTDWYA

-399 AQFNDY
+399 AQFNDF

-482 VEITQPWIEG
+482 VEITQPWIKG

-531 PKLTPMLSYPS
+531 PKLTPMLSYPN

-558 ILSGILTYD
+558 VLSGILTYD

-607 AGGDKEKNAKSDGDN
+607 AGGDKEKNARSDGDN

-666 GVLLGYRISEEDF
+666 GILLGYRISEEDF

-701 DQVYFDNSLREYQ
+701 DQVYFDGSLREYQ
-714 FSPTYYYEWGY
+714 FSPTYYYEWGMV
-725 IIDNADEKGLRISRF
+725 IDNADEKGLRISRF

>member
-1 MTKNE
+1 MKDFSLKTH
-6 SKLLSIQG
+6 SQRSGVISSLFRMLTLSLFVLCTTVVFAQQKTIKG
-14 IAKAS
+14 I
-19 AFCLLLSA
+19 
-27 FSVNA
+27 
-32 AMAAPA
+32 
-38 PAGTVDEVMAV
+38 
-49 QQGKKVT
+49 
-56 GVVVDGTGEPVIGA
+56 VVDATGEPLIGV
-70 NVVVKGTT
+70 NVSVKGTT
-78 NGTITDFDGN
+78 IGIITDIDGK
-88 YTIEGVPADGV
+88 YTLEVPTNAT
-99 LVISYIGYL
+99 LVFSYIGYRTQEL
-108 SQEIPVGNQSA
+108 SVGNQTT
-119 INVTLKEDTQT
+119 INITMQEDTQNI
-130 LDEVVVVGYGTM
+130 DEVVVVGYGVQKKET
-142 RKSDVTGSISTAKGD
+142 VTGSVSTLKGD
-157 DLVKNQ
+157 DLVK
-163 SFSALDNLRGKA
+163 SPVANLSNAIAGKMS
-175 AGVNIFSNS
+175 GVVTYQRSGE
-184 SQPGAYG
+184 PGYDGATI
-191 SRVVIRGQATINAS
+191 RIRGSNTLGNN
-205 SDPLYVVDGV
+205 DPLIVIDGV
-215 VMENF
+215 AARAGGLER
-220 YLMNPNDIE
+220 LDPNEIE
-229 SMEVL
+229 TMSVL

-531 PKLTPMLSYPS
+531 PKLTPMLSYPN

-991 YYWDGTAAGSNTYWM
+991 YYWDGTVAGSNTYWM

>member
-1 MTKNE
+1 MKDFSLKAH
-6 SKLLSIQG
+6 SKRSGVMNNLFRMLILSLFVLCTTVVFAQQKPI
-14 IAKAS
+14 K
-19 AFCLLLSA
+19 
-27 FSVNA
+27 
-32 AMAAPA
+32 
-38 PAGTVDEVMAV
+38 GTV
-49 QQGKKVT
+49 
-56 GVVVDGTGEPVIGA
+56 VDATGEPLIGV
-70 NVVVKGTT
+70 NVSVKGTAI
-78 NGTITDFDGN
+78 GIITDIDGK
-88 YTIEGVPADGV
+88 YTLEVPTNAT
-99 LVISYIGYL
+99 LVFSYIGYRTQEL
-108 SQEIPVGNQSA
+108 SVGNQTT
-119 INVTLKEDTQT
+119 INITMQEDTQNI
-130 LDEVVVVGYGTM
+130 DEVVVVGYGVQKKET
-142 RKSDVTGSISTAKGD
+142 VTGSVSTLKGD
-157 DLVKNQ
+157 DLVK
-163 SFSALDNLRGKA
+163 SPVANLSNAIAGKMSGVVTYQRSGEPGYDGATIRIRG
-175 AGVNIFSNS
+175 SNTLGNND
-184 SQPGAYG
+184 PL
-191 SRVVIRGQATINAS
+191 VVI
-205 SDPLYVVDGV
+205 DGV
-215 VMENF
+215 AARAGGLER
-220 YLMNPNDIE
+220 LDPNEIE
-229 SMEVL
+229 TMSVL

-250 ILITTKKGRAGKKP
+250 ILITTKKGRQGKKP

-287 EYSELMNE
+287 QYSELVNE
-295 LYMNKAMLNP
+295 LCMNKAMLNP
-305 AKNNGQTMGEYTL
+305 AKNNGQTMGDYTL

-331 NDPWRYPNTDWYA
+331 SDPWRYPNTDWYA

-436 RPTDQAYW
+436 RPTDHAYW

-516 LYDWDKVSYEADGKT
+516 LYDWDGVSYEADGKT

-547 LSMESTDQTNT
+547 LSMESTDQSNT
-558 ILSGILTYD
+558 VLSGILTYD

-575 NFLIGME
+575 NFLVGME

-607 AGGDKEKNAKSDGDN
+607 AGGDKEKNAKSDGAN

-701 DQVYFDNSLREYQ
+701 DQVYFDGSLREYQ
-714 FSPTYYYEWGY
+714 FSPTYYYEWGM
-725 IIDNADEKGLRISRF
+725 IIDNKDEKGLRISRF

-753 NIGIETRTFDN
+753 NVGIETRTFDN

-785 ASIPTTSGLT
+785 ASIPSTSGLT

-818 IGKDWHYSISATG
+818 IGKDWRYSISATG

-855 HPMNTSLYYE
+855 HPMNTDLYYE

-876 NDIAN
+876 NNTAN

-991 YYWDGTAAGSNTYWM
+991 YYWDGTAAGNNTYWM

-1012 RLKNLEIGWTLPKA
+1012 RLKNLELGWTLPKA
-1026 WLSQTKLISY
+1026 WLAQTKLISY

>member
-1 MTKNE
+1 MKDFSLKTH
-6 SKLLSIQG
+6 SQRSGVISSLFRMLTLSLFVLCTTVVFAQQKTIKG
-14 IAKAS
+14 I
-19 AFCLLLSA
+19 
-27 FSVNA
+27 
-32 AMAAPA
+32 
-38 PAGTVDEVMAV
+38 
-49 QQGKKVT
+49 
-56 GVVVDGTGEPVIGA
+56 VVDATGEPLIGV
-70 NVVVKGTT
+70 NVSVKGTT
-78 NGTITDFDGN
+78 IGIITDIDGK
-88 YTIEGVPADGV
+88 YTLEVPTNAT
-99 LVISYIGYL
+99 LVFSYIGYRTQEL
-108 SQEIPVGNQSA
+108 SVGNQTT
-119 INVTLKEDTQT
+119 INITMQEDTQNI
-130 LDEVVVVGYGTM
+130 DEVVVVGYGVQKKET
-142 RKSDVTGSISTAKGD
+142 VTGSVSTLKGD
-157 DLVKNQ
+157 DLVK
-163 SFSALDNLRGKA
+163 SPVANLSNAIAGKMS
-175 AGVNIFSNS
+175 GVVTYQRSGE
-184 SQPGAYG
+184 PGYDGATI
-191 SRVVIRGQATINAS
+191 RIRGSNTLGNN
-205 SDPLYVVDGV
+205 DPLIVIDGV
-215 VMENF
+215 AARAGGLER
-220 YLMNPNDIE
+220 LDPNEIE
-229 SMEVL
+229 TMSVL

-725 IIDNADEKGLRISRF
+725 IIDNTDEKGLRISRF

-1026 WLSQTKLISY
+1026 WLCSDQID
-1036 ARIYVNGVNLLTF
+1036 LLCTYL
-1049 SPCKDIDPE
+1049 CKRCKFTNILTLQRYRSGKYKFQCNQL
-1058 STSSNATNYPQS
+1058 STVKNYQCRFHSNFLN
-1070 KIINVGFT
+1070 
-1078 VTF
+1078 

>member
-1 MTKNE
+1 MKDFSLKTH
-6 SKLLSIQG
+6 SKRSGVISNLFRTLTLSLFALCTTLVFAQQKTIKG
-14 IAKAS
+14 I
-19 AFCLLLSA
+19 
-27 FSVNA
+27 
-32 AMAAPA
+32 
-38 PAGTVDEVMAV
+38 
-49 QQGKKVT
+49 
-56 GVVVDGTGEPVIGA
+56 VVDATGEPLIGV
-70 NVVVKGTT
+70 NVSVKGTT
-78 NGTITDFDGN
+78 IGIITDIDGK
-88 YTIEGVPADGV
+88 YTLEVPTNAT
-99 LVISYIGYL
+99 LVFSYIGYKT
-108 SQEIPVGNQSA
+108 QEHSVGNQTT
-119 INVTLKEDTQT
+119 INITLQEDTQNI
-130 LDEVVVVGYGTM
+130 DEVVVVGYGVQKKET
-142 RKSDVTGSISTAKGD
+142 VTGSVSTLKGD
-157 DLVKNQ
+157 DLVK
-163 SFSALDNLRGKA
+163 SPVANLSNAIAGKMS
-175 AGVNIFSNS
+175 GVVTYQRSGE
-184 SQPGAYG
+184 PGYDGATI
-191 SRVVIRGQATINAS
+191 RIRGSNTLGNN
-205 SDPLYVVDGV
+205 DPLIVIDGV
-215 VMENF
+215 AARAGGLER
-220 YLMNPNDIE
+220 LDPNEIE
-229 SMEVL
+229 TMSVL

-250 ILITTKKGRAGKKP
+250 ILITTKKGRMGKKP

-331 NDPWRYPNTDWYA
+331 SDPWRYPNTDWYA

-399 AQFNDY
+399 AQFNDF

-482 VEITQPWIEG
+482 VEITQPWIKG

-531 PKLTPMLSYPS
+531 PKLTPMLSYPN

-558 ILSGILTYD
+558 VLSGILTYD

-607 AGGDKEKNAKSDGDN
+607 AGGDKEKNARSDGDN

-666 GVLLGYRISEEDF
+666 GILLGYRISEEDF

-701 DQVYFDNSLREYQ
+701 DQVYFDGSLREYQ
-714 FSPTYYYEWGY
+714 FSPTYYYEWGMV
-725 IIDNADEKGLRISRF
+725 IDNADEKGLRISRF

>member
-1 MTKNE
+1 MKDFSLKTHSQRSGVIN
-6 SKLLSIQG
+6 SLFRMLTLSLFVLCTTVVFAQQKTIKG
-14 IAKAS
+14 I
-19 AFCLLLSA
+19 
-27 FSVNA
+27 
-32 AMAAPA
+32 
-38 PAGTVDEVMAV
+38 
-49 QQGKKVT
+49 
-56 GVVVDGTGEPVIGA
+56 VVDATGEPLIGV
-70 NVVVKGTT
+70 NVSVKGTT
-78 NGTITDFDGN
+78 IGIITDIDGK
-88 YTIEGVPADGV
+88 YTLEVPTNAT
-99 LVISYIGYL
+99 LVFSYIGYRTQEL
-108 SQEIPVGNQSA
+108 SVGNQTT
-119 INVTLKEDTQT
+119 INITMQEDTQNI
-130 LDEVVVVGYGTM
+130 DEVVVVGYGVQKKET
-142 RKSDVTGSISTAKGD
+142 VTGSVSTLKGD
-157 DLVKNQ
+157 DLVK
-163 SFSALDNLRGKA
+163 SPVANLSNAIAGKMS
-175 AGVNIFSNS
+175 GVVTYQRSGE
-184 SQPGAYG
+184 PGYDGATI
-191 SRVVIRGQATINAS
+191 RIRGSNTLGNN
-205 SDPLYVVDGV
+205 DPLIVIDGV
-215 VMENF
+215 AARAGGLER
-220 YLMNPNDIE
+220 LDPNEIE
-229 SMEVL
+229 TMSVL

-785 ASIPTTSGLT
+785 VSIPTTSGLT

>member
-1 MTKNE
+1 MKDFSLKTH
-6 SKLLSIQG
+6 SKRSGVISNLFRTLTLSLFALCTTLVFAQQKTIKG
-14 IAKAS
+14 I
-19 AFCLLLSA
+19 
-27 FSVNA
+27 
-32 AMAAPA
+32 
-38 PAGTVDEVMAV
+38 
-49 QQGKKVT
+49 
-56 GVVVDGTGEPVIGA
+56 VVDATGEPLIGV
-70 NVVVKGTT
+70 NVSVKGTT
-78 NGTITDFDGN
+78 IGIITDIDGK
-88 YTIEGVPADGV
+88 YTLEVPTNATIV
-99 LVISYIGYL
+99 FSYIGYRT
-108 SQEIPVGNQSA
+108 QEHSVGNQTT
-119 INVTLKEDTQT
+119 INITLQEDTQNI
-130 LDEVVVVGYGTM
+130 DEVVVVGYGVQKKET
-142 RKSDVTGSISTAKGD
+142 VTGSVSTLKGD
-157 DLVKNQ
+157 DLVK
-163 SFSALDNLRGKA
+163 SPVANLSNAIAGKMS
-175 AGVNIFSNS
+175 GVVTYQRSGE
-184 SQPGAYG
+184 PGYDGATI
-191 SRVVIRGQATINAS
+191 RIRGSNTLGNN
-205 SDPLYVVDGV
+205 DPLIVIDGV
-215 VMENF
+215 AARAGGLER
-220 YLMNPNDIE
+220 LDPNEIE
-229 SMEVL
+229 TMSVL

-250 ILITTKKGRAGKKP
+250 ILITTKKGRMGKKP

-331 NDPWRYPNTDWYA
+331 SDPWRYPNTDWYA

-399 AQFNDY
+399 AQFNDF

-482 VEITQPWIEG
+482 VEITQPWIKG

-531 PKLTPMLSYPS
+531 PKLTPMLSYPN

-558 ILSGILTYD
+558 VLSGILTYD

-607 AGGDKEKNAKSDGDN
+607 AGGDKEKNARSDGDN

-666 GVLLGYRISEEDF
+666 GILLGYRISEEDF

-701 DQVYFDNSLREYQ
+701 DQVYFDGSLREYQ
-714 FSPTYYYEWGY
+714 FSPTYYYEWGMV
-725 IIDNADEKGLRISRF
+725 IDNADEKGLRISRF